1 MDDVPTSPTRPE
13 PRDGSDRRPACA
25 ADGSREEVTNQL
37 VVRPGGSDD
46 VAAVLALLDGATRW
60 LVQRGR
66 IGQWG
71 SSPHSG
77 NPRRIAQVRRWAA
90 DGELYVA
97 EVAGR
102 PVGALV
108 VGTAVPHVPAAT
120 EPELYVN
127 LLVSDR
133 AHAGR
138 RIGARL
144 LEYAEDLARD
154 QGVGLLRVDCYA
166 GDDGALVRYYE
177 SQGFTAT
184 EPFTV
189 PLADRRWP
197 GQLLERRLR
206 PRSGDDGAGTT

>member
-1 MDDVPTSPTRPE
+1 MD
-13 PRDGSDRRPACA
+13 
-25 ADGSREEVTNQL
+25 QL
-37 VVRPGGSDD
+37 VVRPGGPDD

-60 LVQRGR
+60 LAELGR
-66 IGQWG
+66 TGQWG
-71 SSPHSG
+71 SAPHSG

-90 DGELYVA
+90 DGDLYLAEL
-97 EVAGR
+97 AGR

-108 VGTAVPHVPAAT
+108 VGAAVPHVPAAT

-144 LEYAEDLARD
+144 LEYAEELARSS
-154 QGVGLLRVDCYA
+154 GVDLLRVDCYA

-177 SQGFTAT
+177 NQGFTAT

-197 GQLLERRLR
+197 GQVLERRLVPR
-206 PRSGDDGAGTT
+206 PRGEGPDAA